1 MGLGFLKTT
10 VSPIAVD
17 FGVSSLKVLQLSLSE
32 MPTLVAAAGLDTPEE
47 LIENDEGRLE
57 WQAEMLPRLIKSAP
71 FKGKRAI
78 CTVPATRTYVQHIPV
93 PKVEGVEVKDAVAE
107 QLRTLT
113 GRAPGTLVYRQFE
126 VGEVLRGGQKCLEV
140 IVIAMPREV
149 VLAHVKGLKRS
160 HLECVGVHSDHL
172 ATVRAFDSITRRV
185 ADADLTSLYVDL
197 GYGTTKVMMSHGK
210 QLVFAKTIPI
220 GGRHIDAALAKEM
233 DCTVGMAHKRRCAGT
248 AGGSWLGQPASP
260 AVAGVGAAARA
271 DAAQPAAS
279 GGIKR
284 LMNGRS
290 SPSEGNSPGAAVET
304 EEDRRLG
311 ATPEVACELADPA
324 PGEAAPARPS
334 RVQETVEA
342 LTDEIAMCL
351 RYEQAIFPSRQVG
364 RTIFVGGEA
373 RQTDVCRAVARA
385 LRLPA
390 QVADPMSRLKEGAKE
405 RVTGIDDQTPQPGWT
420 VPIGLCL
427 LPTDF

>member
-185 ADADLTSLYVDL
+185 ADADLTCLYVDL

-220 GGRHIDAALAKEM
+220 GGRHIDAAMAKEM
-233 DCTVGMAHKRRCAGT
+233 DCTVAMAHKRRCSGAN
-248 AGGSWLGQPASP
+248 GGSWLGPTEGA
-260 AVAGVGAAARA
+260 AVAGVAPAPATAAE
-271 DAAQPAAS
+271 QTGTI

-284 LMNGRS
+284 LMNGRTPIGGGS
-290 SPSEGNSPGAAVET
+290 APAVDT

-311 ATPEVACELADPA
+311 ATPAVACELADPA

-390 QVADPMSRLKEGAKE
+390 QVADPMSRLKEGAQD
-405 RVTGIDDQTPQPGWT
+405 RVTGIDEHTPQPGWT